1 MDYIYARVSSQEQDT
16 RNQVAELKTQFPYAH
31 VVEETK
37 STRKVRPK
45 LVEVLELLEK
55 GDRLIVWKLD
65 RLSRNMMELQQI
77 CNNLDDRGINLIATT
92 QNVDI
97 SNPMGKMFIAL
108 LGMMAE
114 MERENISERTLLG
127 MKRTKAEFEIQAEKC
142 RAEGKKVEVWVLR
155 KGKRTKITEWRKP
168 TTHKKGGRT
177 HIPRSP
183 KCLARI
189 AELSM
194 LGLTWKRIAEKL
206 AYENPAW
213 KMHPNTV
220 MKTRGRMF
228 SRELIDRK
236 SFKPKVLKEDR

>member
-16 RNQVAELKTQFPYAH
+16 ENQVAELKKQFPYAH

-37 STRKVRPK
+37 STFKVRPK

-55 GDRLIVWKLD
+55 GDTLVVWKLD

-77 CNNLDDRGINLIATT
+77 CNDLDARGINLISTT

-127 MKRTKAEFEIQAEKC
+127 MKRSKAE
-142 RAEGKKVEVWVLR
+142 WVIKAAMAKE
-155 KGKRTKITEWRKP
+155 KGKTIKPWRKP
-168 TTHKKGGRT
+168 TKHSKGGRT
-177 HIPRSP
+177 HVPRSP

-189 AELSM
+189 SELKL

-206 AYENPAW
+206 AYENPDW
-213 KMHPNTV
+213 KMHPGTV
-220 MKTRGRMF
+220 HNICARMF
-228 SRELIDRK
+228 SKNLLDRK
-236 SFKPKVLKEDR
+236 SFKRTV